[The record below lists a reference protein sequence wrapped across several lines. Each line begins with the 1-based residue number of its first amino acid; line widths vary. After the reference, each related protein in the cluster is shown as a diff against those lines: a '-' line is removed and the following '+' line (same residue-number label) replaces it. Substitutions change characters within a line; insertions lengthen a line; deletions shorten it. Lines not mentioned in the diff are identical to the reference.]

1 MQLFSRCSLVIK
13 RIRRVGKSPQH
24 GKPYPTKP
32 LDSLRVRSVIVISY
46 NFVTMFGYSQVGHLY
61 LLLCGYIYYAYIPNQ
76 RTR

>member
-1 MQLFSRCSLVIK
+1 M
-13 RIRRVGKSPQH
+13 
-24 GKPYPTKP
+24 
-32 LDSLRVRSVIVISY
+32 DSLRVRSVIVISY